1 MVTTQNAIEERL
13 VQVLSRE
20 KLWLAAAESCTGGLI
35 AHRLTN
41 VPGSSE
47 CFLGGV
53 VAYSNALKEALL
65 GVSKQTLGAVGAVS
79 EKVAREMA
87 EGARD
92 RFGADITVAV
102 TGIAGPGGG
111 TPDKPVGLVYLAV
124 AWQGGCDVARMEFSG
139 TREEIKGQTADAA
152 LTMVWERIQ

>member
-65 GVSKQTLGAVGAVS
+65 GVSKQTLDAVGAVS

>member
-1 MVTTQNAIEERL
+1 MVTPQNAIEERL

>member
-1 MVTTQNAIEERL
+1 MVTPQNAIEERL

-35 AHRLTN
+35 AHRITN
-41 VPGSSE
+41 VPGASE

-53 VAYSNALKEALL
+53 TAYSNALKEALL
-65 GVSKQTLGAVGAVS
+65 GVSKQTLDAVGAVS